1 MSDFVQRY
9 GLVQNYSELKLARIF
24 SSITGGCGI
33 VVALGVN
40 QMMQSKDWNLVELME
55 RVNHLFV
62 APLGAL
68 FFAGVFFRHVGSP
81 AILVGF
87 VMGALTS
94 FAISFGREIFGASQ
108 SISFNWI
115 LPASF
120 LVSMTAAYIAGFFL
134 PRPSEKQLEGMSLR
148 PAPEEA
154 RMNKAITQATR

>member
-1 MSDFVQRY
+1 MLTRNDAGSIQLNEILCEAPKISRPNEIAKLVKAPITNPTKMA
-9 GLVQNYSELKLARIF
+9 GLPTCRKKPQQKTALPRAPQ
-24 SSITGGCGI
+24 TGESPVCG
-33 VVALGVN
+33 ALGSAVFC
-40 QMMQSKDWNLVELME
+40 W
-55 RVNHLFV
+55 
-62 APLGAL
+62 G
-68 FFAGVFFRHVGSP
+68 FFRHVGSP

-134 PRPSEKQLEGMSLR
+134 PRP
-148 PAPEEA
+148 
-154 RMNKAITQATR
+154 